1 MENTNEASR
10 SLASA
15 IDIGFLDPKK
25 AEFYVT
31 AGGFTGL
38 RYEGNDYK
46 RITLRRAFPIGKP
59 SEYISVADKDNKEI
73 GIIRSLAGL
82 DKDQYEIVVAELESA
97 TTVLRCT
104 RLSPLKTN

>member
-59 SEYISVADKDNKEI
+59 SEYMSFPFPCGPRQGSVRDCSS
-73 GIIRSLAGL
+73 GAGKAL
-82 DKDQYEIVVAELESA
+82 LQSYGV
-97 TTVLRCT
+97 RG
-104 RLSPLKTN
+104 